1 MPIVWSRFYRQHM
14 LLLAVT
20 GICLAL
26 LFHLTALD
34 VQLEDAWHSA
44 TGEAWP
50 LRNAW
55 WTSTLIHTWLRY
67 VLNIAAL
74 ATVWQAWK
82 HRRDA
87 DALRWRVV
95 AISALVVPLLVG
107 IGKRLSPMHCPWDID
122 RYGGHAPYYDPFAA
136 LLAYIPQPGHCFP
149 AGFVSAGSWLLA
161 FVLFFYPAR
170 PRVSLAVGIAASGLI
185 LAMGLVQQMRG
196 AHFLSHVLW
205 TLWLSWAIVLA
216 VHAGVRAWRTPS
228 ELIRKAIA

>member
-1 MPIVWSRFYRQHM
+1 MPIVWSRFYRQHL

-20 GICLAL
+20 GMCLAL
-26 LFHLTALD
+26 LFHLSTLD
-34 VQLEDAWHSA
+34 VQLEDAWFSA
-44 TGEAWP
+44 SGEAWP

-55 WTSTLIHTWLRY
+55 WTSTLIHAWLRY

-74 ATVWQAWK
+74 ACIWQAWK
-82 HRRDA
+82 HRRGT
-87 DALRWRVV
+87 DALRWRAV
-95 AISALVVPLLVG
+95 AISALAVPLLVG

-122 RYGGHAPYYDPFAA
+122 RYGGLASYYDPIAA
-136 LLAYIPQPGHCFP
+136 LFAQIPEPGHCFP

-170 PRVSLAVGIAASGLI
+170 PRVSLAVGLGATVLI

-205 TLWLSWAIVLA
+205 TLWLSWAIVLG
-216 VHAGVRAWRTPS
+216 VHAALRPWRHPPPVLGDRA
-228 ELIRKAIA
+228 